1 MNRPIVKYK
10 KLPKLIK
17 HQCQGYDYSLIK
29 CKGDIAWYEARYLN
43 GSETKGWIVVRI
55 RRVKDKLLPN
65 GRIAKAREILPAPKD
80 YGRDG
85 WFYMP
90 KSRVIAENHF
100 KELVAERK
108 RGK

>member
-29 CKGDIAWYEARYLN
+29 RKGDIAWYEARYLN
-43 GSETKGWIVVRI
+43 GSETKGWIVVKI

-65 GRIAKAREILPAPKD
+65 GRIAKAREIFQHLKIM
-80 YGRDG
+80 GEMDG
-85 WFYMP
+85 FICP
-90 KSRVIAENHF
+90 S
-100 KELVAERK
+100 L
-108 RGK
+108 G

>member
-29 CKGDIAWYEARYLN
+29 RKGDIAWYEARYLN
-43 GSETKGWIVVRI
+43 GSETKGWVVAKI
-55 RRVKDKLLPN
+55 RRRGEEKFPDGYTLPP
-65 GRIAKAREILPAPKD
+65 REIFPKESKF
-80 YGRDG
+80 GEDG

-90 KSRVIAENHF
+90 KSRTIAENHYLD
-100 KELVAERK
+100 LVEK
-108 RGK
+108 GGK